1 MEPAPRVKMADVAA
15 KAGVSVATVS
25 KVVNGRYGV
34 AKETV
39 EMVQSVIEEM
49 GYAGNLSASSLRMQ
63 QTNVLGILVASFE
76 PFSAELIKGAAAAAE
91 GSGYE
96 LLAHSGG
103 DQHGWER
110 RSLARLGGTLVAG
123 AVLVTPTVLDAR
135 TGIPVVAVDPHYGP
149 NRLPTIDADSF
160 TGAEQATNHL
170 LELGHTR
177 IAFLGGR
184 SELDSAH
191 LREAGYRNAMAE
203 AGVPVDP
210 ALVRETRYV
219 PDRASEVTRELLM
232 LDERPTAIFA
242 ANDITAMR
250 AMEVAKE
257 FGLRVPEDLSIVGF
271 DDIPEAALASPTLT
285 TVRQPIQA
293 MGAAAMEM
301 LLDLIEGTEREHH
314 VRMSTEL
321 VVRGTSADA
330 PREVRPAV
338 APAVA
343 AETADTP

>member
-39 EMVQSVIEEM
+39 ELVQGVIDEL

-103 DQHGWER
+103 EVHGWER
-110 RSLARLGGTLVAG
+110 RSLARLGGTLIAG
-123 AVLVTPTVLDAR
+123 AVIVTPTVLDAR
-135 TGIPVVAVDPHYGP
+135 TVVPVVAVDPHYGP

-160 TGAEQATNHL
+160 TGAEQATDHL
-170 LELGHTR
+170 ISLGHTR

-191 LREAGYRNAMAE
+191 LREAGFRNAMAE
-203 AGVPVDP
+203 AGIPVDQ
-210 ALVRETRYV
+210 ALVRETRYQ
-219 PDRASEVTRELLM
+219 PDRASAVARELLAM
-232 LDERPTAIFA
+232 PDRPTAIFA
-242 ANDITAMR
+242 ANDVTAIR
-250 AMEVAKE
+250 AVEVAHE
-257 FGLRVPEDLSIVGF
+257 YGLRVPEDLSVVGF
-271 DDIPEAALASPTLT
+271 DDVPDAALSSPALT
-285 TVRQPIQA
+285 TVRQPMQA
-293 MGAAAMEM
+293 MGAAAMTM
-301 LLDLIEGTEREHH
+301 LLDLINGVEREHH
-314 VRMSTEL
+314 VRMATEL
-321 VVRGTSADA
+321 IVRGTSAPPPATLRQVTVPAARATDA
-330 PREVRPAV
+330 VGA
-338 APAVA
+338 
-343 AETADTP
+343 